1 MLQQRHIDIIKS
13 LVPLLTETGPALT
26 EHFYQRLFHH
36 HPELKNIF
44 NMSNQASGRQKA
56 ALFEAIA
63 AYAQYIDNVGAL
75 KSAVERIAH
84 KHTSFNIQPE
94 MYQIVGHHLTE
105 TLRELTGELF
115 TADVEEAW
123 TAAYDFLASVFIH
136 REGELYDSRA
146 QSQGGWRDSRPFVV
160 SEKSKESELVT
171 SFVLTP
177 EDGKDVVGFIPGQ
190 YLGISVQPKDHPF
203 TEIRQYSLSTKPNG
217 KNYRISV
224 KREVGE
230 PNGIVSNYLHD
241 HIEVGDTLLV
251 NAPAGDF
258 FFEDKQSP
266 VVLISAG
273 VGVTPM
279 QSMLEYLAALNYEQD
294 VYYLHAC
301 QSTEQHS
308 FKARTA
314 ELTALNN
321 WQTYTW
327 YEDANDGNNQSNTT
341 FNGLVDLNNARLP
354 YGQAH
359 FYVCGPVAFMRFIK
373 KQLLDMGVG
382 EERIHYEVFGPHAD
396 L

>member
-26 EHFYQRLFHH
+26 EHFYTRLFTH
-36 HPELKNIF
+36 HPELKHIF
-44 NMSNQASGRQKA
+44 NMSNQESGRQKA

-63 AYAQYIDNVGAL
+63 AYAQHIDNVGAL
-75 KSAVERIAH
+75 KTAVERIAQ

-105 TLRELTGELF
+105 TLRELTGERF
-115 TADVEEAW
+115 TVDVEEAW
-123 TAAYDFLASVFIH
+123 TTAYDFLASVFIQ
-136 REGELYDSRA
+136 REGELYENRA
-146 QSQGGWRDSRPFVV
+146 KSQGGWRDSRQFVV
-160 SEKSKESELVT
+160 SEKIKESELVT

-177 EDGKDVVGFIPGQ
+177 EDGKAVIDYVPGQ
-190 YLGISVQPKDHPF
+190 YLGISVQPNNHPF
-203 TEIRQYSLSTKPNG
+203 TEIRQYSLSNKPNG
-217 KNYRISV
+217 HNYRISV
-224 KREVGE
+224 KRETTA
-230 PNGIVSNYLHD
+230 PQGIVSNYLHD
-241 HIEVGDTLLV
+241 HIEVGDTLAV

-258 FFEDKQSP
+258 CFQDRQTP

-279 QSMLEYLAALNYEQD
+279 QSMLEYLSALNYEHD

-301 QSTEQHS
+301 NSKQQHS
-308 FKARTA
+308 FKQRTTDIA
-314 ELTALNN
+314 TLNN

-327 YEDANDGNNQSNTT
+327 YEKNNEANELPENTLH
-341 FNGLVDLNNARLP
+341 GLIDLNDARLP

-359 FYVCGPVAFMRFIK
+359 FYLCGPVAFMRFIK
-373 KQLLDMGVG
+373 TQLLNMGVG
-382 EERIHYEVFGPHAD
+382 TERIHYEVFGPHAD

>member
-160 SEKSKESELVT
+160 SEKIKESELVT

-177 EDGKDVVGFIPGQ
+177 EDGKNVVGFLPGQ

-203 TEIRQYSLSTKPNG
+203 TEIRQYSLSNKPNG

-241 HIEVGDTLLV
+241 HIEMGDTLLV

-279 QSMLEYLAALNYEQD
+279 QSMLEYLAALNYEHD

-327 YEDANDGNNQSNTT
+327 YEDANDGNNQSITT

-359 FYVCGPVAFMRFIK
+359 FYLCGPVAFMHFIK

-382 EERIHYEVFGPHAD
+382 AERIHYEVFGPHSE

>member
-160 SEKSKESELVT
+160 SEKIKESELVT

-177 EDGKDVVGFIPGQ
+177 EDGKDVVGFLPGQ

-224 KREVGE
+224 KREVCE

-241 HIEVGDTLLV
+241 HMELGDTLLV

-279 QSMLEYLAALNYEQD
+279 QSMLEYLAALNYEHD

-327 YEDANDGNNQSNTT
+327 YEDANDDNNQSTTT

-382 EERIHYEVFGPHAD
+382 AERIHYEVFGPHAE

>member
-26 EHFYQRLFHH
+26 DHFYSRLFAH
-36 HPELKNIF
+36 HPELKHIF
-44 NMSNQASGRQKA
+44 NMSNQESGRQKA

-63 AYAQYIDNVGAL
+63 AYAQHIDNVGAL
-75 KSAVERIAH
+75 KSAVERIAQ

-115 TADVEEAW
+115 SAEVEEAW
-123 TAAYDFLASVFIH
+123 TAAYDFLASVFIQ
-136 REGELYDSRA
+136 REGALYESRA
-146 QSQGGWRDSRPFVV
+146 NSNGGWRDSRPFVV
-160 SEKSKESELVT
+160 SEKIKESELVT

-177 EDGKDVVGFIPGQ
+177 EDGKAVIDYVPGQ
-190 YLGISVQPKDHPF
+190 YLGISVQPNDHPF
-203 TEIRQYSLSTKPNG
+203 TEIRQYSLSNRPNG
-217 KNYRISV
+217 QSYRISV
-224 KREVGE
+224 KRESTA
-230 PNGIVSNYLHD
+230 PQGIVSNYLHD
-241 HIEVGDTLLV
+241 HIEVGDPLAV

-258 FFEDKQSP
+258 FFQDKQSP

-279 QSMLEYLAALNYEQD
+279 QSMLEYLSALNYEHD

-301 QSTEQHS
+301 SSSKQHS
-308 FKARTA
+308 FKQRTNEIA
-314 ELTALNN
+314 TLNN

-327 YEDANDGNNQSNTT
+327 YENHNAQSRLPENTYQ
-341 FNGLVDLNNARLP
+341 GLIDLNALYLP

-359 FYVCGPVAFMRFIK
+359 FYLCGPVAFMRYIK
-373 KQLLDMGVG
+373 TQLLNMGVG
-382 EERIHYEVFGPHAD
+382 AERIHYEVFGPHAD

>member
-160 SEKSKESELVT
+160 SEKIKESELVT

-177 EDGKDVVGFIPGQ
+177 EDGKDVVGFLPGQ

-241 HIEVGDTLLV
+241 HMELGDTLSV

-279 QSMLEYLAALNYEQD
+279 QSMLEYLAALNYEHD

-301 QSTEQHS
+301 QSTELHS
-308 FKARTA
+308 FKVRTA

-327 YEDANDGNNQSNTT
+327 YEDVNDDNNQSTTT

-382 EERIHYEVFGPHAD
+382 SERIYYEVFGPHAD

>member
-13 LVPLLTETGPALT
+13 LVPILTETGPALT
-26 EHFYQRLFHH
+26 DHFYSRLFNH

-44 NMSNQASGRQKA
+44 NMSNQESGRQKA

-115 TADVEEAW
+115 TAEVEEAW
-123 TAAYDFLASVFIH
+123 TAAYDFLATVFIQ
-136 REGELYDSRA
+136 REGELYESNA
-146 QSQGGWRDSRPFVV
+146 KSQGGWRDSRPFVV
-160 SEKSKESELVT
+160 SEKIKESELVT

-177 EDGKDVVGFIPGQ
+177 EDGKAVIDYVPGQ
-190 YLGISVQPKDHPF
+190 YLGISVQPNDHPF
-203 TEIRQYSLSTKPNG
+203 TEIRQYSLSNKPNG
-217 KNYRISV
+217 QSYRISV
-224 KREVGE
+224 KREKGE
-230 PNGIVSNYLHD
+230 PDGLVSNYLHD
-241 HIEVGDTLLV
+241 HIKVGDTLSV

-258 FFEDKQSP
+258 FFQDKQSP

-279 QSMLEYLAALNYEQD
+279 QSMLEHLSALNYEHD

-301 QSTEQHS
+301 GSEQQHS
-308 FKARTA
+308 FKQRTN
-314 ELTALNN
+314 ELAMLNN
-321 WQTYTW
+321 WQTFTW
-327 YEDANDGNNQSNTT
+327 YESQEPQTDNSANS
-341 FNGLVDLNNARLP
+341 FSGLMNLNNVNLP
-354 YGQAH
+354 FSLGN
-359 FYVCGPVAFMRFIK
+359 FYLCGPVAFMRFIK
-373 KQLLDMGVG
+373 AQLLNMGVG
-382 EERIHYEVFGPHAD
+382 SERIHYEVFGPHAD